1 MSSVRVLVFVVQ
13 LVGDSGSTVVD
24 DSQTVNDEVEF
35 TEVRQQ
41 NRVEDR
47 CEDRGI
53 VKSSCENECGGYPL
67 CLFERSTVFGSPICQ
82 RMIVRPS

>member
-1 MSSVRVLVFVVQ
+1 LLFVVQ

-41 NRVEDR
+41 NRVLK
-47 CEDRGI
+47 
-53 VKSSCENECGGYPL
+53 VLKYLSCENGYGGHPL
-67 CLFERSTVFGSPICQ
+67 CVYERDAGVNHEMLGSVIRR